1 VKDDRVKAHDQ
12 VAVFFNGLVDHLLQ
26 GVQGDQDAA
35 HGHAVL
41 SDQEAHIVK
50 ILCRGQGG
58 DFLQYL
64 CNILY
69 GHFIVVRPAKDK
81 ILYFR
86 SMLRLFR
93 YLAFPI
99 SLIYALVVHIR
110 NLLYDWG
117 LLASHSPDTP
127 TICVGNLSVG
137 GTGKTPMIEYLVR
150 MLDDHR
156 LALLSRGYK
165 RKSKGFVLADARSSV
180 WDLGD
185 EPYQLHRKFPELAV
199 AVDGDRRRGIRELQ
213 RLVSPE
219 LILLDDAFQHRRVRP
234 ALSILLTAYDK
245 LYVDDRYLPTGSLRD
260 AKGEASRADLILVTK
275 CPGPLSKG
283 QREPVVK
290 KLAPKNGQKV
300 LFAHLE
306 YGDKILDGTGG
317 SLELGE
323 LRGREVALVTGI
335 ASPGP
340 LVEHLGSL

>member
-1 VKDDRVKAHDQ
+1 
-12 VAVFFNGLVDHLLQ
+12 
-26 GVQGDQDAA
+26 
-35 HGHAVL
+35 
-41 SDQEAHIVK
+41 
-50 ILCRGQGG
+50 
-58 DFLQYL
+58 
-64 CNILY
+64 
-69 GHFIVVRPAKDK
+69 
-81 ILYFR
+81 
-86 SMLRLFR
+86 MLRLFR

-340 LVEHLGSL
+340 LVEHLGSLGIAFVHFEHGDHHDFSQRDISAFADHQIVLCTEKDFVRLEGRVDHLYYLPVAHRLDAGDRKELEERVRGLL